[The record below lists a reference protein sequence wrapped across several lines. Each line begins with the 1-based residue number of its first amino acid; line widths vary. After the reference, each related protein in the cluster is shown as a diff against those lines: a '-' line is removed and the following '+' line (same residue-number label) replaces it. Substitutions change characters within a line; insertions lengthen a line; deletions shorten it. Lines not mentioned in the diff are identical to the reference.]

1 MAKRDRLHLS
11 TYQTIET
18 GRDWNGRF
26 YIAYSNGASL
36 FIRDLKELRRFLKVP
51 KGIASRESLDSWLA
65 SLEAMDKE
73 REAKREPHTQE
84 GEGLSDELL
93 ATGFGPEVHAL
104 DESDPNFATKTVI

>member
-11 TYQTIET
+11 PYQTIET

-26 YIAYSNGASL
+26 YIAYSGGASV

-51 KGIASRESLDSWLA
+51 KGIPSRESLDSWLA
-65 SLEAMDKE
+65 SLEAMDME
-73 REAKREPHTQE
+73 RQAKREHLPQE
-84 GEGLSDELL
+84 GMSEELL

-104 DESDPNFATKTVI
+104 DESDPNYATKTVI